1 MAGDSAV
8 SVLNCWARYTIRRS
22 SARNSL
28 TLGPIL
34 RLGLGATARARW
46 GSAVG
51 APLVSLDAMEVTGKN
66 VLLTGATGGLGR
78 AMAHR
83 LACCGARLTLSARN
97 SDALAGLAAE
107 LPGDGHTTAV
117 SDLGEP
123 DATAQLA
130 AALGPIDCLVANAAL
145 PATGRLTDL
154 AGDQVARMLRIN
166 LESPILLTQ
175 ALLPGML
182 ERGRGR
188 AVLIGS
194 LAGKAGSPRS
204 SVYNATK
211 FGLRGFAFGLSAD
224 LAGSGVGVSVVAPG
238 FVREAGMFAD
248 SGASAPAGMG
258 TTTPSQVADA
268 VVKAIEGDRLE
279 ITVAPA
285 LQRTMA
291 HIGLVS
297 PRLSH
302 RAQSGSAGQRA
313 AESVA
318 GGQADKR

>member
-1 MAGDSAV
+1 
-8 SVLNCWARYTIRRS
+8 
-22 SARNSL
+22 
-28 TLGPIL
+28 
-34 RLGLGATARARW
+34 
-46 GSAVG
+46 
-51 APLVSLDAMEVTGKN
+51 MEISGKN

-83 LACCGARLTLSARN
+83 LAYCGAHLTLSARN
-97 SDALAGLAAE
+97 SEALAGLAEE
-107 LPGDGHTTAV
+107 LPGSGHVTAV
-117 SDLGEP
+117 SDLGQP
-123 DATAQLA
+123 DAATQLA

-145 PATGRLTDL
+145 PATGRLSEL
-154 AGDQVARMLRIN
+154 SGEQVARMLRIN
-166 LESPILLTQ
+166 LESPILLAR
-175 ALLPGML
+175 ALLPGMIDRD
-182 ERGRGR
+182 RGKV
-188 AVLIGS
+188 VLIGS

-204 SVYNATK
+204 SIYNATK

-279 ITVAPA
+279 IAVAPA

-297 PRLSH
+297 PSLSY
-302 RAQSGSAGQRA
+302 RAQAGRAGQRT

-318 GGQADKR
+318 DGQADKR

>member
-1 MAGDSAV
+1 ME
-8 SVLNCWARYTIRRS
+8 IR
-22 SARNSL
+22 
-28 TLGPIL
+28 
-34 RLGLGATARARW
+34 
-46 GSAVG
+46 
-51 APLVSLDAMEVTGKN
+51 GKN

-83 LACCGARLTLSARN
+83 LAYCGARVTLSGRKAE
-97 SDALAGLAAE
+97 ALEQLAAE
-107 LPGDGHTTAV
+107 LPGPGHGTVVA
-117 SDLGEP
+117 DLGQP
-123 DATAQLA
+123 DAVGQLA

-145 PATGRLTDL
+145 PATGRLTEL
-154 AGDQVARMLRIN
+154 GDAEVARMLRVN
-166 LESPILLTQ
+166 LESPVLLTQ

-182 ERGRGR
+182 DRGRGKV
-188 AVLIGS
+188 VLIGS

-211 FGLRGFAFGLSAD
+211 FGLRGFAFGLSGD

-258 TTTPSQVADA
+258 TATPDQVADA
-268 VVKAIEGDRLE
+268 VVRAIEGDRLE

-297 PRLSH
+297 PRISH
-302 RAQSGSAGQRA
+302 RAQSGQAGQRA
-313 AESVA
+313 ADSVA
-318 GGQADKR
+318 HGQADKR